1 MSPRRWAWPG
11 VLCHPAA
18 ATSTTRSVLFLI
30 SSLPCCLHIE
40 YVNAQMAE
48 DERQRMVERESQ
60 GTLYTA
66 PQGPMQ
72 VAYHAV
78 PPSTQGIQP
87 AQPAQT
93 PAQIV
98 LVD

>member
-1 MSPRRWAWPG
+1 
-11 VLCHPAA
+11 
-18 ATSTTRSVLFLI
+18 
-30 SSLPCCLHIE
+30 
-40 YVNAQMAE
+40 MAE
-48 DERQRMVERESQ
+48 EERQRMVERESQ

-66 PQGPMQ
+66 AQGPMQ
-72 VAYHAV
+72 VSYHAG